1 MRQFS
6 FSKFLAPI
14 LVAILTVFTV
24 SVLLVGPSFAQSKKQ
39 VPTETPKGTQK
50 KNPRPTGTP
59 DPEEE
64 KVKQDRKEEDKA
76 EVDSEVLKISTNL
89 VNVDAVVYNKKTNQ
103 IVVGLKKENFAVFE
117 NGVKQEITNFSTP
130 ESPITIGVIVEFSR
144 WTERFGRA
152 GSRGYEPGTYEVLRP
167 VSYFVSNFIQPPD
180 DYASI
185 VAFDL
190 RPTPITDFTNDPTR
204 LRAAVDLLLR
214 NYPAFDENNVWDA
227 LKFTLLGGKG
237 DTVVLEDSKEKYA
250 QYSGMVDIKNRR
262 RAILLVTSG
271 IDTFSKITYDKI
283 RKIVQNAG
291 VPIYIIGTGNMF
303 FKRYE
308 SMLPAA
314 DDIVSRT
321 PGRLTFIQANNSL
334 RTIAAESGGAYYP
347 ITFEGEVPGVLK
359 DINTFLRN
367 QYSIAYDVPDR
378 PRDGKKYK
386 LEVKVDINGDGQYE
400 DKEYVVQHRPFYT
413 APKDPGVKENKDKN

>member
-1 MRQFS
+1 MRHFS
-6 FSKFLAPI
+6 FPKFLASI
-14 LVAILTVFTV
+14 LVAMFAAFTV

-50 KNPRPTGTP
+50 KNARPSGTP
-59 DPEEE
+59 DPEAE

-76 EVDSEVLKISTNL
+76 EADPEVLKISTNL
-89 VNVDAVVYNKKTNQ
+89 VNIEAVVYSKKTNQ

-117 NGVKQEITNFSTP
+117 NGIKQEITNFSTP
-130 ESPITIGVIVEFSR
+130 EAPITIGVVVEFSK
-144 WTERFGRA
+144 WTEYFGRA
-152 GSRGYEPGTYEVLRP
+152 GGGGFEPGTYEVLRP
-167 VSYFVSNFIQPPD
+167 VSYFVSNFIQPPQ

-185 VAFDL
+185 VAFDM

-214 NYPAFDENNVWDA
+214 NYPAFRENNVWDA
-227 LKFTLLGGKG
+227 INFTLVGGKG
-237 DTVVLEDSKEKYA
+237 DTVVLESSKEKYA
-250 QYSGMVDIKNRR
+250 TYAGMVDIKNRR

-271 IDTFSKITYDKI
+271 IDTFSKITYDKV
-283 RKIVQNAG
+283 RKVVQTAG

-303 FKRYE
+303 FKKYE
-308 SMLPAA
+308 QFLPAA
-314 DDIVSRT
+314 DDIT
-321 PGRLTFIQANNSL
+321 GAPGRMTFLQANNAL
-334 RTIAAESGGAYYP
+334 RTLASESGGAYYP
-347 ITFEGEVPGVLK
+347 ITFEGEVPNVLK
-359 DINTFLRN
+359 DINSFLRN
-367 QYSIAYDVPDR
+367 QYSLAYDVPER

-413 APKDPGVKENKDKN
+413 APKDSAPKDKN